1 MPTKHSYILNVKISN
16 VSSYREVY
24 EKLKLALNSAPSY
37 ITVNNVHTVVKRVL
51 IKKYKEAINNSFLA
65 LSAGKLFPFMQT

>member
-1 MPTKHSYILNVKISN
+1 MVNSFSKILGVKIFNLSN
-16 VSSYREVY
+16 YCRVY
-24 EKLKLALNSAPSY
+24 ETLKKYLKSAPSY